1 MTEKDR
7 KYIDDKLYLLR
18 KELISAIEEVDESV
32 MADAESLRNQLSNL
46 ETKVARDEIES
57 KLISS
62 QLKNRIAN
70 FESTR
75 DKKDWRDVVQEKEYD
90 GTSTFLSNILC
101 REITMSYKP
110 EKHMTSWSEEEEDR
124 LVKDFVYWAN
134 RTAMVHKRNRSG
146 IFFRIV
152 KLLKEVGIE

>member
-7 KYIDDKLYLLR
+7 KYINDKLDLLR
-18 KELISAIEEVDESV
+18 KELISAIEEVDEST
-32 MADAESLRNQLSNL
+32 MADVESLQNQLSNL
-46 ETKVARDEIES
+46 ETKVA
-57 KLISS
+57 L
-62 QLKNRIAN
+62 
-70 FESTR
+70 

-90 GTSTFLSNILC
+90 GTSTFLSNILW
-101 REITMSYKP
+101 REIAMSYKP

-134 RTAMVHKRNRSG
+134 RTAMVHKRTRSG

-152 KLLKEVGIE
+152 KLLKEVGIK